1 MGTSQS
7 QEDTFLVDQ
16 QEMKKK
22 KKISSAITHKRK

>member
-7 QEDTFLVDQ
+7 QEDTFSVDQ
-16 QEMKKK
+16 QETKK